1 MSTIYQ
7 QFVNKLKTI
16 YKDDAEW
23 INQRTNLSNKQVKKN
38 LSNFV
43 KLLEDEEVF
52 EMFLTKKLKSFSSKN
67 EKTDNLSKS
76 LFSDDLT
83 LKNILNNQP
92 EQVKNL
98 IWSDLHHIYLEIVK
112 NQEISDKQ
120 KENVSKLEILYQ
132 NKPLTTEDMVNDILS
147 SFNDVKSGNPF
158 EKIMEISSK
167 IQDKY
172 GEKIENGEINLD
184 NLMSELTGN
193 LGGLEG
199 MLGNLGNFGNF
210 GKKDEPKE
218 KVIIDE
224 NFSTEKVQKGKLDEN
239 KGMDMSKMVMMI
251 NKVTKMLD
259 TSQNGEDGEI
269 DMSSLTDLLKEL
281 SPSGKTDPK
290 LESYL
295 NVLNKLNTVENEE
308 EAEKLKLEMENMLK
322 ENQTPEMAEFLKSL
336 GEEKEENK
344 PPE

>member
-1 MSTIYQ
+1 MSTVVYQ

-38 LSNFV
+38 LSNYV
-43 KLLEDEEVF
+43 KLLEDPELF
-52 EMFLTKKLKSFSSKN
+52 DLFLNKKLKLFSSKN

-98 IWSDLHHIYLEIVK
+98 IWSDLHNIYLETVK
-112 NQEISDKQ
+112 DLEMSEQVKD
-120 KENVSKLEILYQ
+120 NVSKLEMLY
-132 NKPLTTEDMVNDILS
+132 KDRPLTTEDMVSDILS

-193 LGGLEG
+193 LGGLES
-199 MLGNLGNFGNF
+199 MLGNF
-210 GKKDEPKE
+210 GKKEEPKE

-224 NFSTEKVQKGKLDEN
+224 NFSTEKVQKGKLEEN
-239 KGMDMSKMVMMI
+239 KGMDMGKIVMML
-251 NKVTKMLD
+251 NKVNKMLD
-259 TSQNGEDGEI
+259 TAQSGEM
-269 DMSSLTDLLKEL
+269 DMSSLTNLLKEL
-281 SPSGKTDPK
+281 SPEGKTDPK
-290 LESYL
+290 LENYL

-308 EAEKLKLEMENMLK
+308 EAEKLKLEMENILK

-344 PPE
+344 QPE

>member
-1 MSTIYQ
+1 MSTLVYE

-16 YKDDAEW
+16 YKDDVEW
-23 INQRTNLSNKQVKKN
+23 INQRTNLTSKQVKRN

-43 KLLEDEEVF
+43 KLLDDEEVF

-67 EKTDNLSKS
+67 ENTDNLSKS

-98 IWSDLHHIYLEIVK
+98 IWQDLHHIYLESMK
-112 NQEISDKQ
+112 NIEVSEKQ
-120 KENVSKLEILYQ
+120 KENVLKLELLYKD
-132 NKPLTTEDMVNDILS
+132 KPLTTEDMVNDILS
-147 SFNDVKSGNPF
+147 SFNDAKSGNPF

-172 GEKIENGEINLD
+172 GEKIENGEIDLD

-199 MLGNLGNFGNF
+199 LLGNF
-210 GKKDEPKE
+210 GKKDTPKE

-224 NFSTEKVQKGKLDEN
+224 NFSTEKVQKGTLDDEN
-239 KGMDMSKMVMMI
+239 KGIDMAKMMMMVNKITKLMDS
-251 NKVTKMLD
+251 
-259 TSQNGEDGEI
+259 SQNGENGEI
-269 DMSSLTDLLKEL
+269 DMSNLTDLLKEL
-281 SPSGKTDPK
+281 SPNGKTDPK
-290 LESYL
+290 LESYI
-295 NVLNKLNTVENEE
+295 NVLNKLNTIDNPE
-308 EAEKLKLEMENMLK
+308 EAEKLKLEMENLLK
-322 ENQTPEMAEFLKSL
+322 ENQTPEMMQLIKSL
-336 GEEKEENK
+336 DKEDKNQE
-344 PPE
+344 

>member
-1 MSTIYQ
+1 MSTLVYE

-16 YKDDAEW
+16 YKDDVEW
-23 INQRTNLSNKQVKKN
+23 INQRTNLTSKQVKRN

-43 KLLEDEEVF
+43 KLLDDEEVF

-67 EKTDNLSKS
+67 ENTDNLSKS

-98 IWSDLHHIYLEIVK
+98 IWHDLHHIYLESMK
-112 NQEISDKQ
+112 NIEVSDKQ
-120 KENVSKLEILYQ
+120 KDNVLKLELLYKD
-132 NKPLTTEDMVNDILS
+132 KPLTTEDMVNDILA
-147 SFNDVKSGNPF
+147 SFNDAKSGNPF

-172 GEKIENGEINLD
+172 GEKIENGEIDLD

-199 MLGNLGNFGNF
+199 LLGNF
-210 GKKDEPKE
+210 GKKDTPKE

-224 NFSTEKVQKGKLDEN
+224 NFSTEKVQKGTLDDEN
-239 KGMDMSKMVMMI
+239 KGIDMAKMMMMVNKITKLMDS
-251 NKVTKMLD
+251 
-259 TSQNGEDGEI
+259 SQNGENGEI
-269 DMSSLTDLLKEL
+269 DMSNLTDLLKEL
-281 SPSGKTDPK
+281 SPNGKTDPK
-290 LESYL
+290 LESYI
-295 NVLNKLNTVENEE
+295 NVLNKLNTIDNPE
-308 EAEKLKLEMENMLK
+308 EAEKLKSEMENLLK
-322 ENQTPEMAEFLKSL
+322 ENQTPEMMQLIKSL
-336 GEEKEENK
+336 DKDKEENK
-344 PPE
+344 HQE